1 MKVRFYPANIK
12 RFKNGDFDFS
22 IRGKSCI
29 TLVAR
34 TIFDYK
40 DFHDRRGLIEYL
52 AERGIKLNSF
62 KYPLRIDKE
71 KCFMDNRIVFRVHQK
86 EFLGWMVE
94 L

>member
-1 MKVRFYPANIK
+1 MKVRFYPANIR
-12 RFKNGDFDFS
+12 RFRNGDFDFS
-22 IRGKSCI
+22 FRKCNI

-40 DFHDRRGLIEYL
+40 DFYDRKEFVEYL
-52 AERGIKLNSF
+52 VSNGIKLNSF

-71 KCFMDNRIVFRVHQK
+71 KNFIDNRVVFRVHQK
-86 EFLGWMVE
+86 DFLGWMVE